1 MLREKHF
8 KLALLTE
15 ALLQSPISRVFRLT
29 LVDPHRHLADLEDEL
44 ERPIDRGQ
52 PRIIAA
58 IDRVDYPMATKL
70 ERPAPVGPTIVAS
83 LCIVAV
89 ERGMAPIDEHSSNRL
104 KAVVCKVRM
113 VFPRIDF
120 CHGCAPLAD
129 AIPLYGH
136 FIESVNQRQFCKPA
150 DRPSLAERGPSQA
163 TLIAQ
168 RDKLCST
175 TCHMAEPSDIE
186 TFIAEWRGTGGS
198 ELANT
203 QSFINGLARLLGVDP
218 PRGAK
223 ADDTANDYV
232 FERRVFQD
240 NGDGTSSFGRIDCY
254 KRGCFILEAKQGS
267 EADRAAADKGE
278 DDLDIFGQTAK
289 TRVARGTARRGTPGW
304 AKAMVQAKGQAE
316 RYAKALPIDHGW
328 PPFLLVADIGYCIEV
343 YADFTGT
350 GKAYAQFPDR
360 ARYRIMLEDLRDEDV
375 RDRLRAIWTDPKSL
389 DPTARAAR
397 VTRDIADLL
406 ATVARRLEKR
416 GYDAETTSGFLMR
429 VLFTMFA
436 EDSKLI
442 PEGSFTQLLKNQR
455 AHPEHLEHQLSALW
469 VAMDKGE
476 FSPAL
481 GVPLRKFNGY
491 LFKERTAL
499 PLDGEELEV
508 LIQAA
513 EHVWT
518 EVEPAI
524 FGTLLERALNPK
536 ERAKLGA
543 HYTPRAYVERLI
555 GPTIMEPLRAD
566 WDGVRGA
573 AATLIEEGKA
583 DEAKAFV
590 EAFHSRL
597 AQTKVLDPACGTGNF
612 LYVAMARMKEL
623 EGEVLDLLVE
633 LGDDQYV
640 AELTGHT
647 ITPENFL
654 GIEIN
659 PRAAAIAQL
668 VLWIGYLQWHF
679 RVNGAD
685 RTPPEPILRDVK
697 TIENRDAL
705 IEWDKKLA
713 ELDENGDPVS
723 RWDGETM
730 KVHPVTGK
738 KVPDETARVEVFR
751 YIKPRA
757 AKWPKADFIVGNPPF
772 IGNKRMRKR
781 LGENYAKALRAAW
794 PKVPKSVDLV
804 MYWWDR
810 CAELTQSGQLR
821 AFGLVSTNSIK
832 QVTNRAVIEKWLKT
846 RPALKLSFAI
856 PDHPWMDDETTAQV
870 RISMTAAAKTGRMG
884 FLETIQSERKVK
896 GQPNVVELVSQ
907 LGQIHSNLTIGANIT
922 DCGPLKSND
931 AVSFMGVIPSG
942 TGFRISAEEL
952 KECGHDLSDLPSVV
966 RTYLVGNELTDNK
979 APGFIVDYFGL
990 NEAQARE
997 ASPPLFQF
1005 VLNRV
1010 KDGRDARSGGT
1021 ADSQQYAAEWWLFAK
1036 PRPGMRAALKGQSR
1050 YIATTETSKHRWF
1063 TFLSPTVL
1071 PDQKIRGVA
1080 IDDAFYLGVLSS
1092 RIHVVWSDA
1101 AGGRQGVGND
1111 PVYNNTTCFEPF
1123 PFPADVSDVVKGK
1136 IRIEAE
1142 AFDALRKR
1150 VLESHED
1157 LTLTKLYN
1165 VLEALREGRALTDAE
1180 RDMHDRGLVTLI
1192 RQHHDAIDALVAEAY
1207 GWPADLPD
1215 EEILTRLVALNKER
1229 AAEEARGL
1237 IRWLRPEYQAPDYKA
1252 PVTQTLDLGETDG
1265 ALPDNVIP
1273 WPGSLPEQVS
1283 AVQSILTAA
1292 ATPLAPQDVAR
1303 AFKGKR
1309 AATVRP
1315 VLDALAGIGMARRL
1329 NDGRYAA

>member
-1 MLREKHF
+1 ML
-8 KLALLTE
+8 E
-15 ALLQSPISRVFRLT
+15 A
-29 LVDPHRHLADLEDEL
+29 
-44 ERPIDRGQ
+44 GQ
-52 PRIIAA
+52 I
-58 IDRVDYPMATKL
+58 
-70 ERPAPVGPTIVAS
+70 E
-83 LCIVAV
+83 
-89 ERGMAPIDEHSSNRL
+89 
-104 KAVVCKVRM
+104 
-113 VFPRIDF
+113 
-120 CHGCAPLAD
+120 
-129 AIPLYGH
+129 H
-136 FIESVNQRQFCKPA
+136 FI
-150 DRPSLAERGPSQA
+150 D
-163 TLIAQ
+163 
-168 RDKLCST
+168 
-175 TCHMAEPSDIE
+175 
-186 TFIAEWRGTGGS
+186 EWRGTGGS

-223 ADDTANDYV
+223 ADDAANDYV

-240 NGDGTSSFGRIDCY
+240 NGDGTTSFGRIDCY

-267 EADRAAADKGE
+267 AADRAAADKGE
-278 DDLDIFGQTAK
+278 DDLDIFGQTASA
-289 TRVARGTARRGTPGW
+289 RVARGTARRGTPGW

-343 YADFTGT
+343 YADFSGT

-360 ARYRIMLEDLRDEDV
+360 ARYRIMLEDLRDDKV

-389 DPTARAAR
+389 DPAARAAR

-469 VAMDKGE
+469 AAMDKGE

-481 GVPLRKFNGY
+481 GVPLRRFNGY
-491 LFKERTAL
+491 LFKDRTAL
-499 PLDGEELEV
+499 PLDTEELEA

-513 EHVWT
+513 EHSWT

-566 WDGVRGA
+566 WNAVRA
-573 AATLIEEGKA
+573 AAGQLIDEGRA
-583 DEAKAFV
+583 DEAKTHV
-590 EAFHSRL
+590 EAFHARL
-597 AQTKVLDPACGTGNF
+597 ARTRVLDPACGTGNF

-623 EGEVLDLLVE
+623 EGEVIDYLVE

-685 RTPPEPILRDVK
+685 RTPPEPILRDVR

-705 IEWDKKLA
+705 IAWDEKVA
-713 ELDENGDPVS
+713 ELDEAGNPVT

-730 KVHPVTGK
+730 KEHPVTGK
-738 KVPDETARVEVFR
+738 KVPDETARAEVFR
-751 YIKPRA
+751 YVKPRA

-772 IGNKRMRKR
+772 IGGKDVRDR
-781 LGENYAKALRAAW
+781 LGDGYFTALFATTDVPESADFVMHWWDKAAAAVRKGGTRRFGFVTTNSITQVFSRRVIAKHLDAKDRVSLLFAIPNHPWVDEKDGAAVRIAMTVAAPGRAEGRHWSVADESGAPDHLVYTERVGQISADLRIGADVTSSIALKANDGLCSPGVKLHGDGFIVTAEQADALDAARGVPRQPAKLRTGIDDGNTVIFDYRNGRDLAARPRGVKVIDLYGMSEAEVRDHHPAVYQHLLNAVRPQRDGQAAKSKTNDAKQYAAQWWLFGKPRPELRKALR
-794 PKVPKSVDLV
+794 
-804 MYWWDR
+804 
-810 CAELTQSGQLR
+810 
-821 AFGLVSTNSIK
+821 
-832 QVTNRAVIEKWLKT
+832 
-846 RPALKLSFAI
+846 
-856 PDHPWMDDETTAQV
+856 
-870 RISMTAAAKTGRMG
+870 
-884 FLETIQSERKVK
+884 
-896 GQPNVVELVSQ
+896 
-907 LGQIHSNLTIGANIT
+907 
-922 DCGPLKSND
+922 
-931 AVSFMGVIPSG
+931 GV
-942 TGFRISAEEL
+942 
-952 KECGHDLSDLPSVV
+952 
-966 RTYLVGNELTDNK
+966 
-979 APGFIVDYFGL
+979 
-990 NEAQARE
+990 
-997 ASPPLFQF
+997 
-1005 VLNRV
+1005 
-1010 KDGRDARSGGT
+1010 
-1021 ADSQQYAAEWWLFAK
+1021 
-1036 PRPGMRAALKGQSR
+1036 SR
-1050 YIATTETSKHRWF
+1050 YIVTIETAKHRVF
-1063 TFLSPTVL
+1063 QFLPMSIL
-1071 PDQKIRGVA
+1071 PDNKLTCIA
-1080 IDDAFYLGVLSS
+1080 LDDAYALGILSS
-1092 RIHVVWSDA
+1092 IFHVHWA
-1101 AGGRQGVGND
+1101 LANGGRLGMGDD
-1111 PVYNNTTCFEPF
+1111 PVYVKSRCFDPF
-1123 PFPADVSDVVKGK
+1123 PFPADVPEPLKDR
-1136 IRIEAE
+1136 IRAEAE
-1142 AFDALRKR
+1142 ALDALRKQ
-1150 VLESHED
+1150 VLERHAD

-1165 VLEALREGRALTDAE
+1165 VLEALRDGRALTDAE
-1180 RDMHDRGLVTLI
+1180 RDLHDRGLVTLI
-1192 RQHHDAIDALVAEAY
+1192 RQHHDAIDALVAQAY
-1207 GWPADLPD
+1207 GWPADLSD
-1215 EEILTRLVALNKER
+1215 EDILTRLVALNKER

-1237 IRWLRPEYQAPDYKA
+1237 IRWLRPDYQAPDYQA
-1252 PVTQTLDLGETDG
+1252 PVTQTLDLGET
-1265 ALPDNVIP
+1265 AAARPDNVIP

-1283 AVQSILTAA
+1283 AVQAILAA
-1292 ATPLAPQDVAR
+1292 AAAPLAPQDVAR
-1303 AFKGKR
+1303 AFSGKR

-1329 NDGRYAA
+1329 QDGRYAA

>member
-1 MLREKHF
+1 
-8 KLALLTE
+8 
-15 ALLQSPISRVFRLT
+15 
-29 LVDPHRHLADLEDEL
+29 
-44 ERPIDRGQ
+44 
-52 PRIIAA
+52 
-58 IDRVDYPMATKL
+58 MAT
-70 ERPAPVGPTIVAS
+70 GQ
-83 LCIVAV
+83 
-89 ERGMAPIDEHSSNRL
+89 D
-104 KAVVCKVRM
+104 
-113 VFPRIDF
+113 RIE
-120 CHGCAPLAD
+120 A
-129 AIPLYGH
+129 
-136 FIESVNQRQFCKPA
+136 
-150 DRPSLAERGPSQA
+150 
-163 TLIAQ
+163 
-168 RDKLCST
+168 
-175 TCHMAEPSDIE
+175 
-186 TFIAEWRGTGGS
+186 FIAEWRDTGGS

-203 QSFINGLARLLGVDP
+203 QSFIHGLTSLLGVDA

-223 ADDTANDYV
+223 ADDATNDYV

-240 NGDGTSSFGRIDCY
+240 NGDGTASFGRIDCY

-360 ARYRIMLEDLRDEDV
+360 ARYRIMLEDLRDDEV

-469 VAMDKGE
+469 TAMDKGE

-499 PLDGEELEV
+499 PLDAEELEV

-705 IEWDKKLA
+705 IEWDEKVA
-713 ELDENGDPVS
+713 EVDEAGDPLTI
-723 RWDGETM
+723 WDGTSFKE
-730 KVHPVTGK
+730 HHITGK
-738 KVPDETARVEVFR
+738 LVPDEGGRRELYR
-751 YIKPRA
+751 YVNPRQTN
-757 AKWPKADFIVGNPPF
+757 WPKADFIIGNPPF
-772 IGNKRMRKR
+772 IGNKRMRDR
-781 LGENYAKALRAAW
+781 LGDGYTEAVRRAFSKVGDSVDFVMYWWAVAASKVARREIRRFGFITTNSISQTLNRAVVAESKARLVFAIADHPWVDANDGAAVRIAMTVGAADSSPAFVQSIIMETSVDETTGEVFVELETTAAANINDDLTAGLNIRDAKALRANSKMAFTG
-794 PKVPKSVDLV
+794 
-804 MYWWDR
+804 MYPLGDGFVLEKTDPLI
-810 CAELTQSGQLR
+810 AMHETSPNAHLR
-821 AFGLVSTNSIK
+821 AFFTASDLTRKPRNS
-832 QVTNRAVIEKWLKT
+832 
-846 RPALKLSFAI
+846 
-856 PDHPWMDDETTAQV
+856 
-870 RISMTAAAKTGRMG
+870 RIID
-884 FLETIQSERKVK
+884 FY
-896 GQPNVVELVSQ
+896 
-907 LGQIHSNLTIGANIT
+907 
-922 DCGPLKSND
+922 PLK
-931 AVSFMGVIPSG
+931 
-942 TGFRISAEEL
+942 
-952 KECGHDLSDLPSVV
+952 
-966 RTYLVGNELTDNK
+966 
-979 APGFIVDYFGL
+979 
-990 NEAQARE
+990 EADARE
-997 ASPPLFQF
+997 ASPDLYQHLVLNVKPVRAVNPVEERRRNWWLFTRPIPDLRLAIAPLGRFIVVPRTAKYFTFQF
-1005 VLNRV
+1005 ISSNAIVDTTVVAIASDDACVLGILSSRV
-1010 KDGRDARSGGT
+1010 HVCWALRSGGT
-1021 ADSQQYAAEWWLFAK
+1021 LEDR
-1036 PRPGMRAALKGQSR
+1036 PRYQHES
-1050 YIATTETSKHRWF
+1050 
-1063 TFLSPTVL
+1063 TF
-1071 PDQKIRGVA
+1071 K
-1080 IDDAFYLGVLSS
+1080 
-1092 RIHVVWSDA
+1092 
-1101 AGGRQGVGND
+1101 
-1111 PVYNNTTCFEPF
+1111 PF
-1123 PFPADVSDVVKGK
+1123 PFPADVPEALKDK
-1136 IRIEAE
+1136 IRAEAE
-1142 AFDALRKR
+1142 ALDALRKR

-1165 VLEALREGRALTDAE
+1165 VLKALREGRALTDAD

-1192 RQHHDAIDALVAEAY
+1192 RQHHDTIDALVAQAY
-1207 GWPADLPD
+1207 GWPADLSD

-1252 PVTQTLDLGETDG
+1252 PVTQTLDLGETAA

-1283 AVQSILTAA
+1283 AVQSILSAA
-1292 ATPLAPQDVAR
+1292 ASPLAPQDVAR

-1329 NDGRYAA
+1329 KDGRYAA

>member
-1 MLREKHF
+1 M
-8 KLALLTE
+8 T
-15 ALLQSPISRVFRLT
+15 S
-29 LVDPHRHLADLEDEL
+29 
-44 ERPIDRGQ
+44 
-52 PRIIAA
+52 
-58 IDRVDYPMATKL
+58 
-70 ERPAPVGPTIVAS
+70 
-83 LCIVAV
+83 
-89 ERGMAPIDEHSSNRL
+89 
-104 KAVVCKVRM
+104 
-113 VFPRIDF
+113 
-120 CHGCAPLAD
+120 
-129 AIPLYGH
+129 
-136 FIESVNQRQFCKPA
+136 PA
-150 DRPSLAERGPSQA
+150 DIDA
-163 TLIAQ
+163 
-168 RDKLCST
+168 
-175 TCHMAEPSDIE
+175 
-186 TFIAEWRGTGGS
+186 FISEWRGTGGS

-240 NGDGTSSFGRIDCY
+240 NGDGSTSFGRIDCY

-360 ARYRIMLEDLRDEDV
+360 ARYRIMLEDLRDDEV

-469 VAMDKGE
+469 AAMDKGE

-499 PLDGEELEV
+499 PLDAEELEV

-543 HYTPRAYVERLI
+543 HYTPRNYVERLI

-705 IEWDKKLA
+705 IEWDEKVA
-713 ELDENGDPVS
+713 ELDENGDPVT

-730 KVHPVTGK
+730 KEHPVTGK
-738 KVPDETARVEVFR
+738 KVPDETARVEVYR
-751 YIKPRA
+751 YVKPRA

-772 IGNKRMRKR
+772 IGGKDVRDR
-781 LGENYAKALRAAW
+781 LGDGYFKALFATTD
-794 PKVPKSVDLV
+794 VPESADFV
-804 MYWWDR
+804 MHWWDKAANAVR
-810 CAELTQSGQLR
+810 KAGTR
-821 AFGLVSTNSIK
+821 RFGFVTTNSIT
-832 QVTNRAVIEKWLKT
+832 QVFSRRVIAKHLDAKD
-846 RPALKLSFAI
+846 RVSLLFAI
-856 PDHPWMDDETTAQV
+856 PNHPWVDEKDGAAV
-870 RISMTAAAKTGRMG
+870 RIAMTVAARGKAAGHHWSVADESGAPDHLVYT
-884 FLETIQSERKVK
+884 ERF
-896 GQPNVVELVSQ
+896 
-907 LGQIHSNLTIGANIT
+907 GQIGSDLRIGADLTATIA
-922 DCGPLKSND
+922 LQAND
-931 AVSFMGVIPSG
+931 GLCSPGVKLHG
-942 TGFRISAEEL
+942 
-952 KECGHDLSDLPSVV
+952 D
-966 RTYLVGNELTDNK
+966 
-979 APGFIVDYFGL
+979 GFIVTPEQAASLGFGSEPSVSRVIKDYRHGRDL
-990 NEAQARE
+990 AARPRGVMIIDVDGWE
-997 ASPPLFQF
+997 EHAVKHEVPSVYQHLLTHVKPSRD
-1005 VLNRV
+1005 LNRE
-1010 KDGRDARSGGT
+1010 KSRRELWWMFGRRNTILRSAISG
-1021 ADSQQYAAEWWLFAK
+1021 L
-1036 PRPGMRAALKGQSR
+1036 PR
-1050 YIATTETSKHRWF
+1050 YIATPETAKHRLF
-1063 TFLSPTVL
+1063 QFLSKAVL
-1071 PDQKIRGVA
+1071 PDNMLVCFGL
-1080 IDDAFYLGVLSS
+1080 DDAFFLGVLSS
-1092 RIHVVWSDA
+1092 RIHVPWATKS
-1101 AGGRQGVGND
+1101 GGRMGVGDD
-1111 PVYNNTTCFEPF
+1111 PRYNKSRCFDPF
-1123 PFPADVSDVVKGK
+1123 PFPADVPEPLKDK
-1136 IRIEAE
+1136 IRAEAE
-1142 AFDALRKR
+1142 ALDALRKR
-1150 VLESHED
+1150 VLESHQD

-1207 GWPADLPD
+1207 GWPANLSD
-1215 EEILTRLVALNKER
+1215 EEILTRLVALNKQR

-1252 PVTQTLDLGETDG
+1252 PVTQTLDLGETAA

-1329 NDGRYAA
+1329 KDGRYAA

>member
-1 MLREKHF
+1 
-8 KLALLTE
+8 
-15 ALLQSPISRVFRLT
+15 
-29 LVDPHRHLADLEDEL
+29 
-44 ERPIDRGQ
+44 
-52 PRIIAA
+52 
-58 IDRVDYPMATKL
+58 
-70 ERPAPVGPTIVAS
+70 
-83 LCIVAV
+83 
-89 ERGMAPIDEHSSNRL
+89 
-104 KAVVCKVRM
+104 
-113 VFPRIDF
+113 
-120 CHGCAPLAD
+120 
-129 AIPLYGH
+129 
-136 FIESVNQRQFCKPA
+136 
-150 DRPSLAERGPSQA
+150 
-163 TLIAQ
+163 
-168 RDKLCST
+168 
-175 TCHMAEPSDIE
+175 MAEPSDIE

-232 FERRVFQD
+232 FERRVFQN
-240 NGDGTSSFGRIDCY
+240 NGDGTESFGRIDCY

-360 ARYRIMLEDLRDEDV
+360 ARYRIMLEDLRDEAV
-375 RDRLRAIWTDPKSL
+375 RDRLRAIWTDPKGL

-416 GYDAETTSGFLMR
+416 CYDAETTSGFLMR

-469 VAMDKGE
+469 AAMDKGE

-491 LFKERTAL
+491 LFKEPTAL

-543 HYTPRAYVERLI
+543 HYTPRGYVERLI

-685 RTPPEPILRDVK
+685 RPPPEPILRDVK

-705 IEWDKKLA
+705 IEWDDKIA
-713 ELDENGDPVS
+713 ELDDSGNPVT

-730 KVHPVTGK
+730 KEHPVTGK
-738 KVPDETARVEVFR
+738 KVPDETARVEVYR
-751 YIKPRA
+751 YVKPRA

-772 IGNKRMRKR
+772 IGGKDVRDR
-781 LGENYAKALRAAW
+781 LGDGYFKALFATTDGPESADFVMHWWDKAATAVRKGGTRRFGFVTTNSITQVFSRRVIAKHLDAKDRLSLLFAIPNHPWVDEKDGAAVRIAMTVAAPGKAAGHHWSVADESGAPNHLVYTERVGQISADLRLGADLTATVALRAN
-794 PKVPKSVDLV
+794 D
-804 MYWWDR
+804 
-810 CAELTQSGQLR
+810 
-821 AFGLVSTNSIK
+821 GLCSPGV
-832 QVTNRAVIEKWLKT
+832 
-846 RPALKLSFAI
+846 KLHG
-856 PDHPWMDDETTAQV
+856 D
-870 RISMTAAAKTGRMG
+870 
-884 FLETIQSERKVK
+884 
-896 GQPNVVELVSQ
+896 
-907 LGQIHSNLTIGANIT
+907 
-922 DCGPLKSND
+922 
-931 AVSFMGVIPSG
+931 
-942 TGFRISAEEL
+942 
-952 KECGHDLSDLPSVV
+952 
-966 RTYLVGNELTDNK
+966 
-979 APGFIVDYFGL
+979 GFIVTPEVAAVLSETRIVPQPAPIRTGSGDSDDVIFDYRNGRDLAARSRGVKVIDLFGL
-990 NEAQARE
+990 SENEVRNRHPKVYQHLANAVRPQRE
-997 ASPPLFQF
+997 GQVAKS
-1005 VLNRV
+1005 NTA
-1010 KDGRDARSGGT
+1010 DAR
-1021 ADSQQYAAEWWLFAK
+1021 QYAEKWWLFGK
-1036 PRPGMRAALKGQSR
+1036 PRPDLRKALHGLAR
-1050 YIATTETSKHRWF
+1050 YIATVETTKHRVF
-1063 TFLSPTVL
+1063 QFLPTTIL
-1071 PDQKIRGVA
+1071 PDNMLVCIA
-1080 IDDAFYLGVLSS
+1080 LDDVYRLGILSS
-1092 RIHVVWSDA
+1092 RFHVPWSIA
-1101 AGGRQGVGND
+1101 SGGRMGMGDD
-1111 PVYNNTTCFEPF
+1111 PRYNKSRCFDPF
-1123 PFPADVSDVVKGK
+1123 PFPAEVPEPLKDK
-1136 IRIEAE
+1136 IRAEAE
-1142 AFDALRKR
+1142 ALDALRKR

-1165 VLEALREGRALTDAE
+1165 VVEALREGRTLTDAE

-1192 RQHHDAIDALVAEAY
+1192 RQHHDAIDARVAEAY
-1207 GWPADLPD
+1207 GWPADLSD

-1252 PVTQTLDLGETDG
+1252 PVTQTLDLGETAA

-1329 NDGRYAA
+1329 KDGRYAA

>member
-1 MLREKHF
+1 MAMSDKEI
-8 KLALLTE
+8 
-15 ALLQSPISRVFRLT
+15 LQ
-29 LVDPHRHLADLEDEL
+29 
-44 ERPIDRGQ
+44 ID
-52 PRIIAA
+52 
-58 IDRVDYPMATKL
+58 
-70 ERPAPVGPTIVAS
+70 
-83 LCIVAV
+83 
-89 ERGMAPIDEHSSNRL
+89 
-104 KAVVCKVRM
+104 
-113 VFPRIDF
+113 
-120 CHGCAPLAD
+120 
-129 AIPLYGH
+129 
-136 FIESVNQRQFCKPA
+136 
-150 DRPSLAERGPSQA
+150 
-163 TLIAQ
+163 
-168 RDKLCST
+168 
-175 TCHMAEPSDIE
+175 
-186 TFIAEWRGTGGS
+186 TFIAHWRDTGGS

-203 QSFINGLARLLGVDP
+203 QSFINGLCHLLSVDAP
-218 PRGAK
+218 DGSK
-223 ADDTANDYV
+223 VDDAHNDYV

-240 NGDGTSSFGRIDCY
+240 NGDGTQSFGRIDCY
-254 KRGCFILEAKQGS
+254 KRDMFILEAKQGS
-267 EADRAAADKGE
+267 EADRAAAGKGE
-278 DDLDIFGQTAK
+278 DDLDIFGQTASA
-289 TRVARGTARRGTPGW
+289 RVKRGTARRGTPGW

-316 RYAKALPIDHGW
+316 RYAKALPVDHGW

-360 ARYRIMLEDLRDEDV
+360 SRYRIMLEDLRDEDV
-375 RDRLRAIWTDPKSL
+375 RKRLRAIWTEPSKL
-389 DPTARAAR
+389 DPTIQSAK
-397 VTRDIADLL
+397 VTREIADLL
-406 ATVARRLEKR
+406 ATVSRRLEGR
-416 GYDAETTSGFLMR
+416 GYDAESVSGFLMR

-436 EDSKLI
+436 EDTKVLL
-442 PEGSFTQLLKNQR
+442 PENSFKTLLREHVGN
-455 AHPEHLEHQLSALW
+455 PEMLHHSLSALW
-469 VAMDKGE
+469 KAMDKGE
-476 FSPAL
+476 FAPAL
-481 GVPLRKFNGY
+481 RTQVKRFNGY
-491 LFKERTAL
+491 LFKETDA
-499 PLDGEELEV
+499 PELDADELQV

-513 EHVWT
+513 EKDWT

-583 DEAKAFV
+583 GEAKTFV
-590 EAFHSRL
+590 EAFHARL
-597 AQTKVLDPACGTGNF
+597 AQTRVLDPACGTGNF

-640 AELTGHT
+640 AEITGHT

-685 RTPPEPILRDVK
+685 RAPPEPILRDVR

-705 IEWDKKLA
+705 IDYDDRVL
-713 ELDENGDPVS
+713 ELDEAGKPVT

-738 KVPDETARVEVFR
+738 KVPDETARVEVHR
-751 YIKPRA
+751 YVKPRA
-757 AKWPKADFIVGNPPF
+757 AKWPKANFIVGNPPF

-810 CAELTQSGQLR
+810 CAELTQLGSLR

-832 QVTNRAVIEKWLKT
+832 QVTNRAVIERWLRG
-846 RPALKLSFAI
+846 RPALNLSFAI

-870 RISMTAAAKTGRMG
+870 RISMTVASKGGRLG
-884 FLETIQSERKVK
+884 ALETIKSERKVK
-896 GQPNVVELVSQ
+896 GQPNVVDLISR

-922 DCGPLKSND
+922 DCGSLKSNG
-931 AVSFMGVIPSG
+931 ALSFMGVIPSG
-942 TGFRISAEEL
+942 TGFRISADEL
-952 KECGHDLSDLPSVV
+952 AECGCDLFNLPAVV

-979 APGFIVDYFGL
+979 APGFIIDYFGL
-990 NEAQARE
+990 DEAQARE
-997 ASPPLFQF
+997 ASPALFQF

-1010 KDGRDARSGGT
+1010 KDGRTARSGDT
-1021 ADSQQYAAEWWLFAK
+1021 SDSQQYAAEWWLFAK
-1036 PRPGMRAALKGQSR
+1036 PRPGMRAALQGQSR
-1050 YIATTETSKHRWF
+1050 YLATTETSKHRWF
-1063 TFLSPTVL
+1063 TFLHSAVL

-1080 IDDAFYLGVLSS
+1080 TEDAFHLGILSS
-1092 RIHVVWSDA
+1092 RIHTLWSDA

-1123 PFPADVSDVVKGK
+1123 PFPADVLETLKDK
-1136 IRIEAE
+1136 IRAESEAL
-1142 AFDALRKR
+1142 DALRKQ
-1150 VLESHED
+1150 VLAEHED

-1165 VLEALREGRALTDAE
+1165 VLEALREGRALTEAE
-1180 RDMHDRGLVTLI
+1180 RDIHDCGLVTLL
-1192 RQHHDAIDALVAEAY
+1192 RQHHDIINALVAEAY
-1207 GWPADLPD
+1207 GWPADISD

-1229 AAEEARGL
+1229 AAEEAKGL

-1252 PVTQTLDLGETDG
+1252 PVTQTLDLGEI
-1265 ALPDNVIP
+1265 AAVLPDNVIP
-1273 WPGSLPEQVS
+1273 WPSSLPEQVS
-1283 AVQSILTAA
+1283 AVQSILSTAGS
-1292 ATPLAPQDVAR
+1292 PLAPQDVAR

-1329 NDGRYAA
+1329 KDGRYAA